1 MHLIKLAVGIDSPAH
16 LKDRQARF
24 CAMRWQGQDVYYH
37 ITRQYPQ
44 KANDIMRQGSLYWVI
59 KGAITLRQ
67 SVLGIDKVTD
77 DAGQTMTAI
86 LLAPDHVPVRLTPRR
101 PFQGWRYL
109 PPEDAPP
116 DLNHDDQSL
125 DPVLMRELNALGL
138 A

>member
-37 ITRQYPQ
+37 ITRQYTQ
-44 KANDIMRQGSLYWVI
+44 KAEEIIGQGSLYWVI
-59 KGAITLRQ
+59 RGSITLRQ
-67 SVLGIDKVTD
+67 AVLGIDRVKD
-77 DAGQTMTAI
+77 SEGQAMTAI
-86 LLAPDHVPVRLTPRR
+86 LLAPDHVAVRPTPRR

-109 PPEDAPP
+109 APEDAPP
-116 DLNHDDQSL
+116 DLDAAMSDL
-125 DPVLMRELNALGL
+125 DPLLQQQLVELGL